1 MSKQETMTESRFVKE
16 ITIWVEFQV
25 FPTQELLKLYKEP
38 GLLWLDSEEVIY
50 GGDEGNRTRGKG
62 LMRAKKALL

>member
-1 MSKQETMTESRFVKE
+1 M
-16 ITIWVEFQV
+16 EFQV

-50 GGDEGNRTRGKG
+50 GGDEGNRTRDKG